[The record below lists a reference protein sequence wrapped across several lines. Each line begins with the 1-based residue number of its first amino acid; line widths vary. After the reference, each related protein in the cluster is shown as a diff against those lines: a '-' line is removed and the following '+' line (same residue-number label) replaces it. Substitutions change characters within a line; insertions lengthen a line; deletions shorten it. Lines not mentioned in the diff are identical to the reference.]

1 VPKSTDTLLE
11 PKLAAA
17 KSCRPSPLKSPTVT
31 EKGPLAVAKFRA
43 AWKLPVTSA
52 RNVIQFQHDQ
62 RDPDLIQIAHGR
74 KIAVS

>member
-1 VPKSTDTLLE
+1 MDE
-11 PKLAAA
+11 A
-17 KSCRPSPLKSPTVT
+17 
-31 EKGPLAVAKFRA
+31 
-43 AWKLPVTSA
+43 VTSA